1 MSTIIKTENKTETSL
16 EHEVSHFSFTM
27 IAAAAFIL
35 GIWGAACLISALF
48 ANGVLGLAR
57 SYITAIT
64 GI

>member
-1 MSTIIKTENKTETSL
+1 MSTIIKTGNKTETTL

-27 IAAAAFIL
+27 ITAAAFIL
-35 GIWGAACLISALF
+35 GIWGAACLISALLS
-48 ANGVLGLAR
+48 NGIFGLAR